1 MTRPIHRRFATLHAS
16 NATKWDRLLACHSSN
31 RLIVQ
36 QRNAQNTN
44 RVIRGYGAVYYDEK
58 ENGSEYWLWDDIV
71 ERIKPGAFSKVLDE
85 NQDVRALFNHD
96 PNHVLGRTV
105 SGTLRLS
112 SDAVGLYYEAD
123 ESPNDPTWLSVAEKI
138 NRSDVSGSS
147 FGFIPSVTQ
156 WETVKEE
163 NRTYEIRWIVEM
175 GMVFDVG
182 PVTYP
187 AYESATS
194 SRSISADERIQLLSE
209 RNAFYRDRDQS
220 AVEVRLR
227 TIKANEVRV
236 V

>member
-71 ERIKPGAFSKVLDE
+71 ERIKPGAFTKVLYE
-85 NQDVRALFNHD
+85 KQDVRALFNHD

-138 NRSDVSGSS
+138 NRGDVSGSS
-147 FGFIPSVTQ
+147 FGFIPSITQ

-175 GMVFDVG
+175 GMV
-182 PVTYP
+182 
-187 AYESATS
+187 
-194 SRSISADERIQLLSE
+194 QLLAE

-227 TIKANEVRV
+227 AIKANEVRV

>member
-1 MTRPIHRRFATLHAS
+1 M
-16 NATKWDRLLACHSSN
+16 
-31 RLIVQ
+31 
-36 QRNAQNTN
+36 
-44 RVIRGYGAVYYDEK
+44 
-58 ENGSEYWLWDDIV
+58 
-71 ERIKPGAFSKVLDE
+71 
-85 NQDVRALFNHD
+85 
-96 PNHVLGRTV
+96 
-105 SGTLRLS
+105 
-112 SDAVGLYYEAD
+112 GLYYEAD

-138 NRSDVSGSS
+138 NRGDVSGSS

-194 SRSISADERIQLLSE
+194 SRSISADERMQLLSE

-227 TIKANEVRV
+227 TITANGVRFV
-236 V
+236 

>member
-1 MTRPIHRRFATLHAS
+1 MNKPIHRRFATLHAS
-16 NATKWDRLLACHSSN
+16 NATS

-36 QRNAQNTN
+36 QRNATNTS

-58 ENGSEYWLWDDIV
+58 EKGSEYWLWDDIV
-71 ERIKPGAFSKVLDE
+71 ERIKPGAFDRVLAE

-96 PNHVLGRTV
+96 PNQVLGRTV

-138 NRSDVSGSS
+138 NRGDVSGSS
-147 FGFIPSVTQ
+147 FGFIPSITQ

-163 NRTYEIRWIVEM
+163 NRSYDIRWIVEM

-187 AYESATS
+187 AYESASS
-194 SRSISADERIQLLSE
+194 SRSISPDERTQLLTE
-209 RNAFYRDRDQS
+209 RNAFYRNRDS
-220 AVEVRLR
+220 SSVEVRLR
-227 TIKANEVRV
+227 TLKTNGVQIA
-236 V
+236 